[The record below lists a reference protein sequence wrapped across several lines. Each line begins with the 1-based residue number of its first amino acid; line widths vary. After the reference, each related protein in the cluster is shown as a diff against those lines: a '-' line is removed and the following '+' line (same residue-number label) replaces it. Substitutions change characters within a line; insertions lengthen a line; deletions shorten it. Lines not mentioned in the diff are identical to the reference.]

1 MYYFHQ
7 LSILS
12 DRPIHCSTMSENNE
26 RRFYRGSAGWIIIG
40 IIAGVVVILG
50 LIMAFGPIFSP
61 GGPGIATQ
69 SETADESATS
79 GPGHNTTAG
88 GSTQL
93 ENPEEAIVTNDT
105 VPGAEQQIPDSELS
119 FGRETST
126 VGTPATG
133 LQGENNTANGTNSG
147 LENPLSENTTSLT
160 GT

>member
-1 MYYFHQ
+1 
-7 LSILS
+7 
-12 DRPIHCSTMSENNE
+12 MSENNE
-26 RRFYRGSAGWIIIG
+26 RRFYKGSAGWIIIG
-40 IIAGVVVILG
+40 IIAGVAVILG
-50 LIMAFGPIFSP
+50 LIMAFGPILSP
-61 GGPGIATQ
+61 GGPGTGSQ

-88 GSTQL
+88 GSTQV

-105 VPGAEQQIPDSELS
+105 VPGAEQIPDSELS

-126 VGTPATG
+126 VGTPTTG
-133 LQGENNTANGTNSG
+133 LQDENITANGTNSG

>member
-1 MYYFHQ
+1 
-7 LSILS
+7 
-12 DRPIHCSTMSENNE
+12 MSENNE

-40 IIAGVVVILG
+40 VIAGVAVILG
-50 LIMAFGPIFSP
+50 VIMAFGAILFPS
-61 GGPGIATQ
+61 GPGVGTP

-88 GSTQL
+88 GSVPLQNS
-93 ENPEEAIVTNDT
+93 EGVAVTNDT
-105 VPGAEQQIPDSELS
+105 VTGAEQIPDSELS

-126 VGTPATG
+126 MGTPTTG
-133 LQGENNTANGTNSG
+133 QQGENSTADGTNDG

>member
-1 MYYFHQ
+1 
-7 LSILS
+7 
-12 DRPIHCSTMSENNE
+12 MSENNE
-26 RRFYRGSAGWIIIG
+26 RKFYRGSAGWIIIG
-40 IIAGVVVILG
+40 IIAGVAVILG
-50 LIMAFGPIFSP
+50 LIMAFGPILSP

-88 GSTQL
+88 GSTQF
-93 ENPEEAIVTNDT
+93 ENAEEASVTNDT

-126 VGTPATG
+126 AGTPTIG
-133 LQGENNTANGTNSG
+133 QQGENNTANGANSG

>member
-1 MYYFHQ
+1 LYYFHQ

-12 DRPIHCSTMSENNE
+12 IRPIRCSVMSENNE
-26 RRFYRGSAGWIIIG
+26 RRFYKGSAGWIIIG
-40 IIAGVVVILG
+40 IIAGVAVILG
-50 LIMAFGPIFSP
+50 LIMAFGPILSP
-61 GGPGIATQ
+61 GGPGIGSQ

-93 ENPEEAIVTNDT
+93 ENPEQAIVTNDT

-126 VGTPATG
+126 TGTPTAG
-133 LQGENNTANGTNSG
+133 QPGENNTANDTNRG

>member
-1 MYYFHQ
+1 
-7 LSILS
+7 
-12 DRPIHCSTMSENNE
+12 MSENNE

-40 IIAGVVVILG
+40 IIAGVAVILG
-50 LIMAFGPIFSP
+50 VIMAFGPILSP
-61 GGPGIATQ
+61 GGPGTGSQ

-88 GSTQL
+88 GSTTL
-93 ENPEEAIVTNDT
+93 GNPEEAIVTNDT
-105 VPGAEQQIPDSELS
+105 VPGAEEQIPDSELS

-126 VGTPATG
+126 VGTPTAG
-133 LQGENNTANGTNSG
+133 QQGENNTANVTNRG